1 MEASEFCVWCR
12 LLKADGAS
20 SSARVYIA
28 FGGTQALQPLAAE
41 FPNLVSREML
51 AQQGELSP
59 YINKSFALAANDYIV
74 SLNSNFFVP
83 RKHGPRVNA
92 QEISY

>member
-1 MEASEFCVWCR
+1 M
-12 LLKADGAS
+12 
-20 SSARVYIA
+20 
-28 FGGTQALQPLAAE
+28 QPLAAE

-83 RKHGPRVNA
+83 RKG
-92 QEISY
+92 